1 MGYKALYRVYRPR
14 TFDEVVG
21 QDHITDVLKKQIEKN
36 QVSHAYIFS
45 GPRGTGKTSTARI
58 FANAV
63 NCLHPESGN
72 PCLACEVC
80 ESAASDTMID
90 IVEMDAASNNGVDNI
105 RDMREKVSLLP
116 AFGRYKVYIIDEAHM
131 LSGGAANALLKTL
144 EEPPPHVVFILATT
158 ELRKMPKTILSRC
171 QQFDFRRIGV
181 DDITKRLGT
190 VAKDAGITFEEDAL
204 QALARAGEGAMR
216 DSLSLMD
223 MCVAGGRNL
232 SRENVIKTLGAADTE
247 QMGQLAGALL
257 QGDTAGGLLALR
269 RILDAGGDPGGI
281 QRDLICE
288 LSRRLA
294 EDAIRSGEN
303 NSASGTASRQILRAL
318 EVLIGAQ
325 STLRYSGTP
334 DIVLETAFM
343 RAALPET
350 DTGSQDLL
358 LRVERLEKRL
368 NELEQVPTLPQR
380 GTGSVRAAQAEAPQ
394 VPERIIART
403 DELADAVRKEDP
415 PEDGDDLETK
425 LINMFG
431 KDKVVIKD

>member
-1 MGYKALYRVYRPR
+1 MGYRALYRVYRPR
-14 TFDEVVG
+14 LFDEVVG
-21 QDHITDVLKKQIEKN
+21 QEHITDVLKKQVERN

-63 NCLHPESGN
+63 NCLHPENGN

-105 RDMREKVSLLP
+105 RDMREKVSLMP
-116 AFGRYKVYIIDEAHM
+116 AFGRFKVYIIDEAHM

-171 QQFDFRRIGV
+171 QQFDFKRIGV
-181 DDITKRLGT
+181 EDISKRLST
-190 VAKDAGITFEEDAL
+190 VAKDAGITYEEEAL
-204 QALARAGEGAMR
+204 KALARAGEGALR
-216 DSLSLMD
+216 DALSLMD
-223 MCVAGGRNL
+223 MCIGGGKNL
-232 SRENVIKTLGAADTE
+232 SRENVIKTLGAADAE
-247 QMGQLAGALL
+247 QLGLL
-257 QGDTAGGLLALR
+257 GDAVLECDTTGGLLLLR
-269 RILDAGGDPGGI
+269 RLLDEGGDPGSI
-281 QRDLICE
+281 LRDMICE
-288 LSRRLA
+288 LSGRLTQA
-294 EDAIRSGEN
+294 AVHQNKDT
-303 NSASGTASRQILRAL
+303 SAVSARQILRAL

-350 DTGSQDLL
+350 DAGAKDLL

-368 NELEQVPTLPQR
+368 NEMEQIPVFPNR
-380 GTGSVRAAQAEAPQ
+380 GAGSAPAAEPKPGGALAHES
-394 VPERIIART
+394 IKT
-403 DELADAVRKEDP
+403 DLLADAVREEANPAED
-415 PEDGDDLETK
+415 DDLETK

-431 KDKVVIKD
+431 KDKVVIKE

>member
-1 MGYKALYRVYRPR
+1 MGYRALYRVYRPR
-14 TFDEVVG
+14 TFNEVVG
-21 QDHITDVLKKQIEKN
+21 QEHITDVLKKQVEKN

-63 NCLHPESGN
+63 NCLHPENGN

-105 RDMREKVSLLP
+105 RDMREKVSLMP

-171 QQFDFRRIGV
+171 QQFDFKRIGV
-181 DDITKRLGT
+181 EDIAKRLST
-190 VAKDAGITFEEDAL
+190 VAKDTGISYEEEAL
-204 QALARAGEGAMR
+204 RALARAGEGALR

-223 MCVAGGRNL
+223 MCIAGGKNL
-232 SRENVIKTLGAADTE
+232 SRENVTKTLGAADAE
-247 QMGQLAGALL
+247 QLGLL
-257 QGDTAGGLLALR
+257 GVAILNYDAAGGLLVLR
-269 RILDAGGDPGGI
+269 QILEEGGDPGNI
-281 QRDLICE
+281 LRDMICS
-288 LSRRLA
+288 LSGRLTGAAA
-294 EDAIRSGEN
+294 ETKADEGSTEARKV
-303 NSASGTASRQILRAL
+303 LRAL
-318 EVLIGAQ
+318 EVLISAQ
-325 STLRYSGTP
+325 STLRYSNTP

-350 DTGSQDLL
+350 DAGAKDLL

-368 NELEQVPTLPQR
+368 NDLEQIPTLPQR
-380 GTGSVRAAQAEAPQ
+380 AAGSTQTAEPNTRDILEHKN
-394 VPERIIART
+394 VKM
-403 DELADAVRKEDP
+403 DVLADAVRQEAP
-415 PEDGDDLETK
+415 PAGEDDLETK

-431 KDKVVIKD
+431 KDKVVIKE